1 MTYGV
6 LFLFILSEFVGLK
19 INKFDKRESERG

>member
-1 MTYGV
+1 L

-19 INKFDKRESERG
+19 INKFDKRKSERG